1 MQHGAQKKEV
11 ALAELLQIER
21 SGAAGADAA
30 LRLFFRDAQH
40 PQAPG
45 RRQRQRPAAPRRTA
59 CARPYPR
66 LLRVR
71 VLASARAYLLTA
83 PYSVIPTLGMRLF
96 VPLLSGIPTLISRLS
111 VLHYRL
117 LLPLFRGDPYP

>member
-40 PQAPG
+40 PQAPPPQ
-45 RRQRQRPAAPRRTA
+45 RRRPAAPQRIS
-59 CARPYPR
+59 CAQPHSW

-71 VLASARAYLLTA
+71 VLASACRYKTT
-83 PYSVIPTLGMRLF
+83 PYSIFPTLRMRLC
-96 VPLLSGIPTLISRLS
+96 VPLLSVIILNLIIRTLN
-111 VLHYRL
+111 VGNPY
-117 LLPLFRGDPYP
+117 LF